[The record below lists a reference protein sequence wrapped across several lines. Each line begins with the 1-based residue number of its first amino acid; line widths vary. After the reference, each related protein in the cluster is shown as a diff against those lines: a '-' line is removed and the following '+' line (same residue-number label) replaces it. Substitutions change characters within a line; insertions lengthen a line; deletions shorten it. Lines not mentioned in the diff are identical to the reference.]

1 MARSE
6 FKRLVNDDG
15 VGNGGP
21 EKKINISK
29 RAGALLRDQVDFV
42 SVVFLTEDKV
52 PGKVGH

>member
-29 RAGALLRDQVDFV
+29 RARALLGDQVDFV